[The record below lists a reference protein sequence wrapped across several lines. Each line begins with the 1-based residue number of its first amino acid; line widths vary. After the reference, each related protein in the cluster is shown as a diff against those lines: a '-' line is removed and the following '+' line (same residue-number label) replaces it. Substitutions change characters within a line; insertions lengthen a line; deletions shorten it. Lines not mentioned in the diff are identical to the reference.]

1 LIASDFVFPDHVV
14 LLSSENNFETFR
26 SINNLIK
33 TKKMNIYVAN
43 ISFKTVDDELR
54 DLFEQ
59 YGEVSSARI
68 ISDKFTGK
76 SRGFGFVEM
85 PDSAAAE
92 KAIEEMNGY
101 EFMTKVLVVNEAR
114 EREERPRNNY
124 GGGSGG
130 GGGYGGGGGGRRD
143 GGSGGGGGYNKRY

>member
-1 LIASDFVFPDHVV
+1 MILKP
-14 LLSSENNFETFR
+14 FR

-59 YGEVSSARI
+59 FGEVSSARI

-130 GGGYGGGGGGRRD
+130 GGGYGGGGGRRD